1 MKGLIVATVF
11 LGVILVSAP
20 GAMAQTAPPLTLTG
34 ETLHSAGAS
43 TFTTTASCN
52 PNGTSTFSYQTSG
65 IATGPYTG
73 TYTETGTVTVGP
85 QPIVPGVTSAPGGL
99 VTSWTASFTIT
110 SPTGNV
116 TGTKTLLP
124 PPAGFS
130 ADTVG
135 ICEDGTRGIPGA
147 PNFPSQQAANNYF
160 SHQRLG
166 YTATI
171 TLATGEQFNDT
182 GTSGASLNS
191 TPMMAPNESTNNFT
205 ETYTSQHAAT
215 IPLCD
220 ENSPGDQIQDDDDQ
234 GCVNP

>member
-1 MKGLIVATVF
+1 M
-11 LGVILVSAP
+11 
-20 GAMAQTAPPLTLTG
+20 
-34 ETLHSAGAS
+34 
-43 TFTTTASCN
+43 
-52 PNGTSTFSYQTSG
+52 
-65 IATGPYTG
+65 
-73 TYTETGTVTVGP
+73 
-85 QPIVPGVTSAPGGL
+85 
-99 VTSWTASFTIT
+99 
-110 SPTGNV
+110 
-116 TGTKTLLP
+116 P

-160 SHQRLG
+160 SNQRLG

-171 TLATGEQFNDT
+171 TLATGEQFSDT

-191 TPMMAPNESTNNFT
+191 TPSSAANAGTNNFT
-205 ETYTSQHAAT
+205 ETYASQQAAT

-220 ENSPGDQIQDDDDQ
+220 ENSPGDQNQDDDDQ

>member
-1 MKGLIVATVF
+1 MKGLIVAMVF

-20 GAMAQTAPPLTLTG
+20 GAMAQTAPPLRLTG
-34 ETLHSAGAS
+34 ETLSSAGAS
-43 TFTTTASCN
+43 TFTTSASCN

-65 IATGPYTG
+65 AATGPYTG

-85 QPIVPGVTSAPGGL
+85 QPIVPNTFSAPGGI

-130 ADTVG
+130 ADTAG
-135 ICEDGTRGIPGA
+135 ICEAGNRGIDGVPFA
-147 PNFPSQQAANNYF
+147 PQQAANNYF

-166 YTATI
+166 FTATI
-171 TLATGEQFNDT
+171 TLATGAQFSDT

-191 TPMMAPNESTNNFT
+191 TPSSAANAGTNNFT
-205 ETYTSQHAAT
+205 APHASQQAAT

-220 ENSPGDQIQDDDDQ
+220 ENSPGDQNQDDDDQ